1 MAAFHHFD
9 LALLN
14 PAFDSPL
21 VDVLT
26 ELEHL
31 RRLQLAGTTPVPVFF
46 QLKHVFHMLES
57 LGSARIEGNHTTLA
71 DYVESTIEGGATMG
85 DQLSEIANIEE
96 AMAYIERAIE
106 PGAAVSEHFIRE
118 LHALTVRGLV
128 REGDATPGAY
138 RMGQVQIAQS
148 DHLPPDG
155 MQVAGYMQELVA
167 FINQAD
173 APKYDLI
180 KVALAHHRFGW
191 VHPFGNGNGRVVRLL
206 TYALMIKYGFNV
218 KTGGRVLNLTAV
230 FCSDR
235 EKYYTMLACADG
247 GSTSNLEQWCTYVL
261 QGVLT
266 ELKKVDQL
274 TDYDYLKNKIL
285 APALTYARGRSL
297 ITAQEEAV
305 LLATMKTGKAKA
317 ADLSAAM
324 PGMNAT
330 QRTYQIKKLV
340 ERKMLRPLTPNARQ
354 YTIGFD
360 NNYLMRG
367 IVHALSQEG
376 FISAPLT
383 GQGSRAL

>member
-1 MAAFHHFD
+1 MAAFNHFD

-31 RRLQLAGTTPVPVFF
+31 RRLQLVGSTPAPVFF
-46 QLKHVFHMLES
+46 QLKRVFHMLES

-71 DYVESTIEGGATMG
+71 DYVESSLDGSPTVG
-85 DQLSEIANIEE
+85 DHLAEIANIEE
-96 AMAYIERAIE
+96 AMAYIESAMQ
-106 PGAAVSEHFIRE
+106 PGAEVSEHFIRE
-118 LHALTVRGLV
+118 LHALAVRNLV

-138 RMGQVQIAQS
+138 RKGQVQIAQS
-148 DHLPPDG
+148 AHLPPEGVLVGD
-155 MQVAGYMQELVA
+155 YMQELVA
-167 FINQAD
+167 FINRAD

-218 KTGGRVLNLTAV
+218 KAGGRVLNPTAV

-235 EKYYTMLACADG
+235 DRYYAMLASADAG
-247 GSTSNLEQWCTYVL
+247 TPAGLEQWCLYVL
-261 QGVLT
+261 QGVLV
-266 ELKKVDQL
+266 ELNKVDQL
-274 TDYDYLKNKIL
+274 TQYDYLKSKIL
-285 APALTYARGRSL
+285 LPALAFARSRAL
-297 ITAQEEAV
+297 VTAQEEAV
-305 LLATMKTGKAKA
+305 LLAAVKAGVAKA

-324 PGMNAT
+324 PGMSAA

-340 ERKMLRPLTPNARQ
+340 ERKMLHPIAPNARQ
-354 YTIGFD
+354 YTLGFD
-360 NNYLMRG
+360 NSYLMRG
-367 IVHALSQEG
+367 VIHALSAES

-383 GQGSRAL
+383 GQGSTP

>member
-1 MAAFHHFD
+1 MAAFNHFD

-31 RRLQLAGTTPVPVFF
+31 RRLKLAGTTPAPVFF
-46 QLKHVFHMLES
+46 QLKRVFHMLES

-71 DYVESTIEGGATMG
+71 DYVESSLEGTATAG
-85 DQLSEIANIEE
+85 DHLAEIANIEE
-96 AMAYIERAIE
+96 AMAYIESAMQSGNE
-106 PGAAVSEHFIRE
+106 VSEHFIRE
-118 LHALTVRGLV
+118 LHALAVRNLV
-128 REGDATPGAY
+128 REGDANPGAY

-148 DHLPPDG
+148 EHLPPEG
-155 MQVAGYMQELVA
+155 VLVGGYMQELVA
-167 FINQAD
+167 FINQGD

-191 VHPFGNGNGRVVRLL
+191 IHPFGNGNGRVVRLL

-218 KTGGRVLNLTAV
+218 KAGGRVLNPTAV

-235 EKYYTMLACADG
+235 DRYYAMLACADG
-247 GSTSNLEQWCTYVL
+247 GTPANLEQWCLYVL
-261 QGVLT
+261 QGVLV
-266 ELKKVDQL
+266 ELNKVDQL
-274 TDYDYLKNKIL
+274 TQYDYLKSKIL
-285 APALTYARGRSL
+285 VPALAYARGRAL

-305 LLATMKTGKAKA
+305 LLASVKSGIAKA

-324 PGMNAT
+324 PGLSAA

-340 ERKMLRPLTPNARQ
+340 ERKMLHPIAPNARQ
-354 YTIGFD
+354 YTLGFD
-360 NNYLMRG
+360 NSYLMRG
-367 IVHALSQEG
+367 VIHALSQES
-376 FISAPLT
+376 FISVPLT
-383 GQGSRAL
+383 GQDRTP